1 MSGSGSSMFCLG
13 TLENLQKKIDLID
26 ENQFRIVKVVKK
38 IDFSLETI
46 SD

>member
-1 MSGSGSSMFCLG
+1 MYCIGALD
-13 TLENLQKKIDLID
+13 NLQKKFDLID
-26 ENQFRIVKVVKK
+26 ENQFRIVKIVKK